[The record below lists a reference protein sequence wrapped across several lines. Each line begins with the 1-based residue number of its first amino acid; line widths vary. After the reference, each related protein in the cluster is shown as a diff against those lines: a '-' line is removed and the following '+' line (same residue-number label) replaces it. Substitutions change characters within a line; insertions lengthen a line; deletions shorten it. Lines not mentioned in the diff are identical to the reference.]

1 MDAATV
7 EELHAEY
14 LAAKERNRVLTERY
28 NREYRAGKWTTN
40 RELAGKCEDAY
51 SEEYR
56 AMRAWEA
63 ARDAAEDD
71 AAIAPAEDL
80 QDAVTYFEI
89 HRNDSGAE
97 WLLSAANRMLASLVP
112 A

>member
-1 MDAATV
+1 MDAATA

-40 RELAGKCEDAY
+40 RELAGQCEDAY
-51 SEEYR
+51 SDEYR
-56 AMRAWEA
+56 CQRAYEE

-71 AAIAPAEDL
+71 AAINPAEDL

>member
-1 MDAATV
+1 MDAETV

-14 LAAKERNRVLTERY
+14 LAAQIRNAQLTARY
-28 NREYRAGKWTTN
+28 NSEYRAGKWTTN
-40 RELAGKCEDAY
+40 REMAGRCEDAY

-71 AAIAPAEDL
+71 AAIDPAEDL